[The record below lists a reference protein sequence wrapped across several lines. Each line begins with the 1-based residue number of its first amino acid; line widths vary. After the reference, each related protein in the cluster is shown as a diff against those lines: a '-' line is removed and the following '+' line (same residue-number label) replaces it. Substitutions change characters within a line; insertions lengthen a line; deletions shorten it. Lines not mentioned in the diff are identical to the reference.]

1 LSRWVT
7 EAWRWVADAEEDFRV
22 VQDLWLLSIMQQA
35 VSIRSRRVRRLLKL
49 TSRERVIEAVKG

>member
-1 LSRWVT
+1 
-7 EAWRWVADAEEDFRV
+7 
-22 VQDLWLLSIMQQA
+22 MQQA

>member
-22 VQDLWLLSIMQQA
+22 VQDLLASKHYAASCFHSQQA
-35 VSIRSRRVRRLLKL
+35 GEK
-49 TSRERVIEAVKG
+49 AVKAYLS